1 MAKDL
6 QRLRNIYD
14 RTDGYCH
21 LCHRKLS
28 FQNHGI
34 HGAKGA
40 WHVEHSVAR
49 FNGGTDRLNNLYPA
63 CIRCNIVKGTLATR
77 TARSQNGVTRA
88 PFRRE
93 RKEQIKE
100 GNITAGMLIGGL
112 VGAIGGPWG
121 VAIGAT
127 IGGMIGHENS
137 PRV

>member
-28 FQNHGI
+28 FQNHGTR
-34 HGAKGA
+34 GAKGA

-49 FNGGTDRLNNLYPA
+49 FHGGTDRLNNLYPA
-63 CIRCNIVKGTLATR
+63 CISCNIEKGTLRTR
-77 TARSQNGVTRA
+77 TIRSSNGVTRA
-88 PFRRE
+88 PFS
-93 RKEQIKE
+93 KEKKLQVKE
-100 GNITAGMLIGGL
+100 DNTTAGMLIGGF
-112 VGAIGGPWG
+112 VGAIGGPLG

-127 IGGMIGHENS
+127 IGGMIGSSSS
-137 PRV
+137 PRR

>member
-1 MAKDL
+1 MAKDS

-63 CIRCNIVKGTLATR
+63 CIRCNIEKGTLTTQ
-77 TARSQNGVTRA
+77 TARRYNGVTRA
-88 PFRRE
+88 PYNRSK
-93 RKEQIKE
+93 KEEIQENNTK
-100 GNITAGMLIGGL
+100 
-112 VGAIGGPWG
+112 VG
-121 VAIGAT
+121 
-127 IGGMIGHENS
+127 
-137 PRV
+137 